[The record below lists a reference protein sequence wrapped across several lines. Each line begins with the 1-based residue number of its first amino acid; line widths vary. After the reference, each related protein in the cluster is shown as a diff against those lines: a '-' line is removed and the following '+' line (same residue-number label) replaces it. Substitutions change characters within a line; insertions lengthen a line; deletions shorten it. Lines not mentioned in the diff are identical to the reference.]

1 MKIKVKTLKGKMLLG
16 FAVMIFILA
25 AVVSWSIYN
34 FEILSSAINDIM
46 VENYRSI
53 TASDSMVE
61 ALERQ
66 DSALLL
72 LIRTPDDRGQE
83 IFRRNEKA
91 FYTWLARAENNIT
104 IEGEGEI
111 LSRINNN
118 YINFISK
125 FDNFYNAPSGTNE
138 TGERLEIYNEEL
150 LPKFTEIK
158 NDIRE
163 LREINRQKMVN
174 AQQNADNRAN
184 QAIIYTLVLALL
196 VTVFSLIFA
205 FYLTKQILRPIK
217 ELEKG
222 INEVAARNFQQKI
235 EVASEDEIGVLAD
248 EFNEMISK
256 LQEYEKLNVKKL
268 LIEKEKSEAV
278 VNNLSNPLIVTDKDH
293 KIVLINETAK
303 ELFSLREEVIGTHFL
318 EVIKAD
324 EIFEYIKNPEAKE
337 EKTFLLKKND
347 KKRHYRISTK
357 QVIDEDAEYQFTVTL
372 LEDITRLKE
381 IDNMKSEFVSTVSH
395 EFRTP
400 LTSMNMGLSMVINE
414 DTGKLNEEQH
424 ELLEAAY
431 EDVERLTELVNH
443 LLDLSK
449 IESGKIE
456 MKFDKVDVNNLIEKT
471 LNPFYKQAEEKNI
484 ELKFKHSTDNIFAYG
499 DPSKISLVISNL
511 VGNALRY
518 ADEGKIE
525 LSTKVK
531 GRKVLV
537 SVADNGPGISKE
549 YQSKIFDKFVRA
561 DNNKDEKS
569 GTGLGLAIAKEII
582 IAHKGR
588 IWLDSE
594 KGKGSIFTFYI
605 PRFGYQEENNE

>member
-1 MKIKVKTLKGKMLLG
+1 MNIKTLKGKMLLG
-16 FAVMIFILA
+16 FAVMILILA
-25 AVVSWSIYN
+25 GVVGWSIYN
-34 FEILSSAINDIM
+34 FESLSNAINDIL

-53 TASDSMVE
+53 KASDSMVE
-61 ALERQ
+61 SIERQ

-72 LIRTPDDRGQE
+72 LLRTSEEQGQE
-83 IFRRNEKA
+83 IFRRNEKE
-91 FYTWLARAENNIT
+91 FYTWLARAEDNIT
-104 IEGEGEI
+104 IDGEGTI
-111 LSRINNN
+111 LEKINEK
-118 YINFISK
+118 YFSFVSK
-125 FDNFYNAPSGTNE
+125 FDQFYNADENQ
-138 TGERLEIYNEEL
+138 RWEIYNQEL
-150 LPKFTEIK
+150 LPLFNEIK
-158 NDIRE
+158 TDIRE
-163 LREINRQKMVN
+163 LRELNRQAMVD
-174 AQQNADNRAN
+174 AQGDANSRAN
-184 QAIIYTLVLALL
+184 QAIIYTIGLALL
-196 VTVFSLIFA
+196 VTAFSLIFA

-222 INEVAARNFQQKI
+222 IKEVAARNFQRKV

-256 LQEYEKLNVKKL
+256 LKEYEKLNVKKL
-268 LIEKEKSEAV
+268 LMEKEKSEAV
-278 VNNLSNPLIVTDKDH
+278 VNNLSSPLIVTDKDH

-303 ELFSLREEVIGTHFL
+303 ELFSLREDVLGTHFL
-318 EVIKAD
+318 EVIKAE

-357 QVIDEDAEYQFTVTL
+357 QVIDEDEEYQFTVTL

-414 DTGKLNEEQH
+414 DTGELNEEQK

-431 EDVERLTELVNH
+431 EDVERLTELVND

-456 MKFDKVDVNNLIEKT
+456 MEFDKVDVNDIIEKT
-471 LNPFYKQAEEKNI
+471 LNPFHKQVEEKEI
-484 ELKFKHSTDNIFAYG
+484 ELKFKQSEDNVFAYA
-499 DPSKISLVISNL
+499 DPSKISWVISNL

-525 LSTKVK
+525 VDAEIK
-531 GRKVLV
+531 GRRVLV
-537 SVADNGPGISKE
+537 SVADNGPGIPKE
-549 YQSKIFDKFVRA
+549 YQSKIFEKFVRA
-561 DNNKDEKS
+561 GSDKEEKS

-582 IAHKGR
+582 TAHNGR
-588 IWLDSE
+588 IWVDSKE
-594 KGKGSIFTFYI
+594 GEGSTFSFYI
-605 PRFGYQEENNE
+605 PRYGYQEENNE

>member
-1 MKIKVKTLKGKMLLG
+1 MKIKTLKGKMLLG
-16 FAVMIFILA
+16 FAVMILILA
-25 AVVSWSIYN
+25 GVVGWSIYN
-34 FEILSSAINDIM
+34 FESLSNAINDIL

-53 TASDSMVE
+53 KASDSMVE
-61 ALERQ
+61 SIERQ

-72 LIRTPDDRGQE
+72 LLRTSEEQGQE
-83 IFRRNEKA
+83 IFRRNEKE
-91 FYTWLARAENNIT
+91 FYTWLARAEDNIT
-104 IEGEGEI
+104 IDGEGTI
-111 LSRINNN
+111 LEKINEK
-118 YINFISK
+118 YFSFVSK
-125 FDNFYNAPSGTNE
+125 FDQFYNADENQ
-138 TGERLEIYNEEL
+138 RWEIYNQEL
-150 LPKFTEIK
+150 LPLFNEIK
-158 NDIRE
+158 TDIRE
-163 LREINRQKMVN
+163 LRELNRQAMVE
-174 AQQNADNRAN
+174 AQGDANSRAN
-184 QAIIYTLVLALL
+184 QAIIYTIGLALL
-196 VTVFSLIFA
+196 VTAFSLIFA

-222 INEVAARNFQQKI
+222 IKEVAARNFQRKV

-256 LQEYEKLNVKKL
+256 LKEYEKINVKKL
-268 LIEKEKSEAV
+268 LMEKEKSEAV
-278 VNNLSNPLIVTDKDH
+278 VNNLSSPLIVTDKDH

-303 ELFSLREEVIGTHFL
+303 ELFSLREDVLGTHFL
-318 EVIKAD
+318 EVIKAE

-357 QVIDEDAEYQFTVTL
+357 QVIDEDEEYQFTVTL

-400 LTSMNMGLSMVINE
+400 LTSMNMGLNMVINE
-414 DTGKLNEEQH
+414 DTGELNEEQK

-431 EDVERLTELVNH
+431 EDVERLTELVND

-456 MKFDKVDVNNLIEKT
+456 MEFDKVDVNDIIEKT
-471 LNPFYKQAEEKNI
+471 LNPFHKQAEEKEI
-484 ELKFKHSTDNIFAYG
+484 ELKFKQSEDNIFAYA
-499 DPSKISLVISNL
+499 DPSKISWVISNL

-525 LSTKVK
+525 VDAEIK
-531 GRKVLV
+531 GRRVLV
-537 SVADNGPGISKE
+537 SVADNGPGIPKE
-549 YQSKIFDKFVRA
+549 YQSKIFEKFVRA
-561 DNNKDEKS
+561 GSDKEEKS

-582 IAHKGR
+582 TAHNGR
-588 IWLDSE
+588 IWVDSE
-594 KGKGSIFTFYI
+594 EGEGSTFSFYI
-605 PRFGYQEENNE
+605 PRYGYQEENNE

>member
-1 MKIKVKTLKGKMLLG
+1 MNIKTLKGKILLG
-16 FAVMIFILA
+16 FAVMILILA
-25 AVVSWSIYN
+25 GVVGWSIYN
-34 FEILSSAINDIM
+34 FETLSNAINDIL

-53 TASDSMVE
+53 KASDSMVE
-61 ALERQ
+61 SIERQ

-72 LIRTPDDRGQE
+72 LLRSTEEQGQE
-83 IFRRNEKA
+83 IFRRNEKE
-91 FYTWLARAENNIT
+91 FYTWLARAEDNIT
-104 IEGEGEI
+104 IEGEGAI
-111 LSRINNN
+111 LEKINEK
-118 YINFISK
+118 YFEFVSNF
-125 FDNFYNAPSGTNE
+125 DQFYNAE
-138 TGERLEIYNEEL
+138 EDQRWQIYNQQL
-150 LPKFTEIK
+150 LPSFNEIK

-163 LREINRQKMVN
+163 LREINRQAMVD
-174 AQQNADNRAN
+174 AQGSANSRAN
-184 QAIIYTLVLALL
+184 QAIIYTIGLALL
-196 VTVFSLIFA
+196 VTAFSLIFA

-222 INEVAARNFQQKI
+222 IKEVAARNFQRKV

-256 LQEYEKLNVKKL
+256 LKEYEKLNVKKL
-268 LIEKEKSEAV
+268 LMEKEKSEAV
-278 VNNLSNPLIVTDKDH
+278 VNNLSSPLIVTDKDH

-303 ELFSLREEVIGTHFL
+303 ELFSLREDVLGTHFL
-318 EVIKAD
+318 EVIKAE

-357 QVIDEDAEYQFTVTL
+357 QVIDEDEEYQFTVTL

-414 DTGKLNEEQH
+414 DTGELNEEQK

-431 EDVERLTELVNH
+431 EDVERLTELVND

-456 MKFDKVDVNNLIEKT
+456 MEFDKVDVNDIIEKT
-471 LNPFYKQAEEKNI
+471 LNPFHKQAEEKEI
-484 ELKFKHSTDNIFAYG
+484 ELKFKQSEDNVFAYA
-499 DPSKISLVISNL
+499 DPSKISWVISNL

-525 LSTKVK
+525 VDAEIK
-531 GRKVLV
+531 GRRVLV
-537 SVADNGPGISKE
+537 SVADNGPGIPKE
-549 YQSKIFDKFVRA
+549 YQSKIFEKFVRA
-561 DNNKDEKS
+561 GSDKEEKS

-582 IAHKGR
+582 TAHNGR
-588 IWLDSE
+588 IWVESE
-594 KGKGSIFTFYI
+594 EGEGSTFSFYI
-605 PRFGYQEENNE
+605 PRYGYQEENNE

>member
-1 MKIKVKTLKGKMLLG
+1 MKIKTLKGKMLLG
-16 FAVMIFILA
+16 FAVMILILA
-25 AVVSWSIYN
+25 GVVGWSIYN
-34 FEILSSAINDIM
+34 FESLSNAINDIL

-53 TASDSMVE
+53 KASDSMVE
-61 ALERQ
+61 SIERQ

-72 LIRTPDDRGQE
+72 LLRTSEEQGQE
-83 IFRRNEKA
+83 IFRRNEKE
-91 FYTWLARAENNIT
+91 FYTWLARAEDNIT
-104 IEGEGEI
+104 IDGEGTI
-111 LSRINNN
+111 LEKINEK
-118 YINFISK
+118 YFNFVSK
-125 FDNFYNAPSGTNE
+125 FDQFYNADESQ
-138 TGERLEIYNEEL
+138 RWEIYNQEL
-150 LPKFTEIK
+150 LPLFNEIK
-158 NDIRE
+158 TDIRE
-163 LREINRQKMVN
+163 LRELNRQAMVE
-174 AQQNADNRAN
+174 AQGDANSRAN
-184 QAIIYTLVLALL
+184 QAIIYTIGLALL
-196 VTVFSLIFA
+196 VTAFSLIFA

-222 INEVAARNFQQKI
+222 IKEVAARNFQRKV

-256 LQEYEKLNVKKL
+256 LKEYEKINVKKL
-268 LIEKEKSEAV
+268 LMEKEKSEAV

-303 ELFSLREEVIGTHFL
+303 ELFSLREDVLGTHFL
-318 EVIKAD
+318 EVIKAE

-357 QVIDEDAEYQFTVTL
+357 QVIDEDEEYQFTVTL

-414 DTGKLNEEQH
+414 DTGELNEEQK

-431 EDVERLTELVNH
+431 EDVERLTELVND

-456 MKFDKVDVNNLIEKT
+456 MEFDKVDVNDIIEKT
-471 LNPFYKQAEEKNI
+471 LNPFHKQAEEKEI
-484 ELKFKHSTDNIFAYG
+484 ELKFKQSEDNIFAYA
-499 DPSKISLVISNL
+499 DPSKISWVISNL

-525 LSTKVK
+525 VDAEIK
-531 GRKVLV
+531 GRRVLV
-537 SVADNGPGISKE
+537 SVADNGPGIPKE
-549 YQSKIFDKFVRA
+549 YQSKIFEKFVRA
-561 DNNKDEKS
+561 GSDKEEKS

-582 IAHKGR
+582 TAHNGR
-588 IWLDSE
+588 IWVDSE
-594 KGKGSIFTFYI
+594 EGEGSTFSFYI
-605 PRFGYQEENNE
+605 PRYGYQEENNE